1 MVFDTIVNQITK
13 QYNLPASVAAL
24 RIFSEIRD
32 YDEMGGL
39 SFCVNQNQ
47 AIGTLMKLRNWG
59 ITKDRILYLNNLLE
73 KNGYNIDMKSTAELD
88 SYRNEVKLKVNFL

>member
-32 YDEMGGL
+32 YDEMGGISL
-39 SFCVNQNQ
+39 CVNQNQ
-47 AIGTLMKLRNWG
+47 AIGTLMKLQNRG
-59 ITKDRILYLNNLLE
+59 ITEDRIIYINNLLE
-73 KNGYNIDMKSTAELD
+73 NMYTILI
-88 SYRNEVKLKVNFL
+88 